1 MILGFSHQMKFK
13 RYNRISIPNSIA
25 EKARRIKSKGAF
37 YSWQITP
44 DRILQ
49 GHLSNWILDK
59 EDIEELIVNRGK
71 FENPYNNKDKAVHP
85 DILVFKEVSK
95 HNDKDYLAGCC
106 FVQIVLFG
114 SFELCFN
121 GESHKL
127 KKGDV
132 FAMDPNS
139 YHWVKAKNLCCTIC
153 FTPRKKDHLLT
164 KLQGHCLTP
173 VPVLGTIH
181 FIGSLLERQT

>member
-1 MILGFSHQMKFK
+1 MKFK

-59 EDIEELIVNRGK
+59 EDIEELIVNKGK
-71 FENPYNNKDKAVHP
+71 FENPYNKKDKAGHP
-85 DILVFKEVSK
+85 DILVFREVSK
-95 HNDKDYLAGCC
+95 HNDKGYLAGCC

-139 YHWVKAKNLCCTIC
+139 YHWVKAKNLCCTI
-153 FTPRKKDHLLT
+153 FFAPRKKDHLLT
-164 KLQGHCLTP
+164 KL
-173 VPVLGTIH
+173 
-181 FIGSLLERQT
+181 